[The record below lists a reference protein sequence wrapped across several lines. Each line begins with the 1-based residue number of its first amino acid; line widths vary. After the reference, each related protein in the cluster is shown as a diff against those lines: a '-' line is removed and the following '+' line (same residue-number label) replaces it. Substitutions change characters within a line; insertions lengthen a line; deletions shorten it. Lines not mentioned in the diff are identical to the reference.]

1 MILEKSKIKY
11 KLSITKSEYQDFVNL
26 YGDEGSIQ
34 CFFQLAYFNGK
45 LNVYEIYFTKL
56 EYKFY
61 KQLLKEKKQYE

>member
-11 KLSITKSEYQDFVNL
+11 KLSVTKSEYEDFVKL
-26 YGDEGSIQ
+26 YGQEGNIQ
-34 CFFQLAYFNGK
+34 CFFQLARFNGK

-61 KQLLKEKKQYE
+61 KQLLKEKKSL